1 ARTNAGRVLSVSRF
15 KRDCDFFAD
24 GIQLSASGTT
34 FRLCSPDGDIDV
46 KLALLGAAMVSN
58 ALLAAASAWA
68 VGASLVDIAEG
79 LASLTAVKG
88 RLHLQVLPTM
98 NLIDDS
104 YNANPASVKAA
115 IDVLASFSGRR
126 VLVLGDMAE
135 LGAESESLHLEV
147 GRYAAQSGIDHL
159 LSCGNLSQHAAQGAG
174 HIATHFLNKNALLA
188 DIQNQLQLGDSV
200 LVKGSRSAGMDVV
213 VKEIASTGVTGGNT
227 PC

>member
-1 ARTNAGRVLSVSRF
+1 
-15 KRDCDFFAD
+15 
-24 GIQLSASGTT
+24 
-34 FRLCSPDGDIDV
+34 
-46 KLALLGAAMVSN
+46 
-58 ALLAAASAWA
+58 
-68 VGASLVDIAEG
+68 
-79 LASLTAVKG
+79 
-88 RLHLQVLPTM
+88 
-98 NLIDDS
+98 
-104 YNANPASVKAA
+104 
-115 IDVLASFSGRR
+115 
-126 VLVLGDMAE
+126 LGDMAE

-159 LSCGNLSQHAAQGAG
+159 LSCGNLSQHAARGAG